1 MVKQDRNNGSELED
15 STTAA
20 KPSALNLVSIGGD
33 GMPVIKTQ
41 KSAESAVE
49 VQIAQEKV
57 PALPVVIFAIGYITF
72 GAVLFSAWEK
82 WSFLEGFYFS
92 FITLTTIGIDL
103 FHWANTLQICIVKL
117 LREG

>member
-1 MVKQDRNNGSELED
+1 MEYITGSREVSPATSSMVKQDRNGSELED
-15 STTAA
+15 STTTA
-20 KPSALNLVSIGGD
+20 KPSALNLVSVGGD

-103 FHWANTLQICIVKL
+103 FH
-117 LREG
+117 

>member
-20 KPSALNLVSIGGD
+20 KPSALNLVSVGGD

-92 FITLTTIGIDL
+92 FITLTTIGIAL
-103 FHWANTLQICIVKL
+103 FH
-117 LREG
+117 